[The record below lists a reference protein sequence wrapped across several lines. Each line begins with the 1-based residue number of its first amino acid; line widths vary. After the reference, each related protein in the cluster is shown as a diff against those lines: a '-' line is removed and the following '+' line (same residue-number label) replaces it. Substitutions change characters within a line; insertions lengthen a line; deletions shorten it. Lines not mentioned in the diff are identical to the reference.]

1 MSGNVATTDIAS
13 VLAEFACKRPV
24 FHSEADFQHALAWEI
39 HARCPTCS
47 MRLELKPPRLASRMH
62 IDIWAAD
69 RESILALELKYK
81 TRGLRTTVEGEP
93 FDLTNQSAQD
103 CGRYD
108 FLKDVQRLEGVV
120 SQLDGITAY
129 ALLLT
134 NDSAYWT
141 SPSSNATCDASFRLH
156 ENRTA
161 SGELRWEARTSPGT
175 MRGREDPIIIRG
187 AYRLLWQDYSQP
199 TTASRGK
206 FRYLLVK
213 VDEGRGIDAGNGG
226 K

>member
-1 MSGNVATTDIAS
+1 MAMIDIAS
-13 VLAEFACKRPV
+13 VLAELACKRPV

-39 HARCPTCS
+39 HERWPTCS

-62 IDIWAAD
+62 VDIWAAGRD
-69 RESILALELKYK
+69 NILAIELKYK
-81 TRGLRTTVEGEP
+81 TRGLRIAVEGES
-93 FDLTNQSAQD
+93 FDLADQSAQD

-108 FLKDVQRLEGVV
+108 FLKDVQRLERIA
-120 SQLDGITAY
+120 SQLDGITGY
-129 ALLLT
+129 AVLLT

-141 SPSSNATCDASFRLH
+141 SPRSNATCDASFRLH
-156 ENRTA
+156 ENRTP
-161 SGELRWEARTSPGT
+161 SGELRWGARASPGT
-175 MRGREDPIIIRG
+175 VRGREEPITIRG
-187 AYRLLWQDYSQP
+187 TYRLLWQDYSEP

-213 VDEGRGIDAGNGG
+213 LDEGRGIDAGNGD